1 MRKQGGE
8 RALGTPAAVDIEGTV
23 TQCETRGFEP
33 DPSDET
39 PMDTITEPQLI
50 LTAKTGGVE
59 YLRAVE
65 TTGGFAF
72 RVKLKGFKEEKP
84 VYTMRNA
91 PKHWVSLDRLAKHIR
106 TNYGDHPPILIVD
119 IRSIT
124 HDTDL
129 SSGP

>member
-1 MRKQGGE
+1 M
-8 RALGTPAAVDIEGTV
+8 
-23 TQCETRGFEP
+23 QCETRGFEP

-50 LTAKTGGVE
+50 LTVKTGGVE

-65 TTGGFAF
+65 TTEGFAF

-91 PKHWVSLDRLAKHIR
+91 PKYWVSLDRLAKHIR
-106 TNYGDHPPILIVD
+106 TNYGEHPPILIVD